1 MGDSLQILVVDDNL
15 AAQAS
20 ADDLFYDRTAFLEDY
35 KDVDFEFLF
44 CSAWDEKKKDYSAL
58 AVLDYLRE
66 LRARPAVILLD
77 VRFGEHELLGL
88 EILRRLQASFPTIP
102 VVMMTSTA
110 KHELWQQCVA
120 LGALDYLVKPMM
132 PEILRQTLTRY
143 SDKNMQFWL
152 VGQAEGFL
160 TAVDQ
165 AARAAEGGMSSILL
179 LGASGTGKELF
190 ARYIHRHGVRR
201 NGPFQAVHIP
211 SIPDHLVEA
220 ELFGYSRG
228 AFTGAV
234 REEEGRLL
242 KAHGG
247 VLFLDEVGDLA
258 PSVQA
263 ALLRVLETREVPRLG
278 DGRMTPIDVQV
289 VAATHAN
296 LAQRVKENTFRLD
309 LYSRL
314 ATTVIY
320 LPTLSERLED
330 LQLLTAH
337 LLRRALMERSLPLRD
352 AVVPDG
358 IVRLL
363 RTQTWAGNLR
373 ELWNYV
379 QRVLDLARKE
389 IPRKEHF
396 ELSLS
401 SASGSPNDTAAE
413 SPQEIAPKQHIRL
426 LPQSVVKD
434 ASSFLH
440 GLLLQEL
447 SLLCSALELTRDPVT
462 GNVNRAKA
470 AALLKGKGRCSTN
483 DFDRWMQK
491 IIVRLNPELAESV
504 RREISE
510 LEARPAV
517 QGRNSRKR
525 DVES

>member
-1 MGDSLQILVVDDNL
+1 MGDPIQILVVDDNL

-20 ADDLFYDRTAFLEDY
+20 GDDLFYDRTAFLEDY

-44 CSAWDEKKKDYSAL
+44 CSAWDEKRNDFSAG
-58 AVLDYLRE
+58 AVLAYLRQ
-66 LRARPAVILLD
+66 LRVPPGVILLD

-88 EILRRLQASFPTIP
+88 EILRRLQASFPTTP

-110 KHELWQQCVA
+110 KHELWQQCA
-120 LGALDYLVKPMM
+120 SLGALDYLVKPMK
-132 PEILRQTLTRY
+132 PEILRQTLTR
-143 SDKNMQFWL
+143 SEKNMQFWL
-152 VGQAEGFL
+152 VGQGEGFL

-165 AARAAEGGMSSILL
+165 AARAAEGGVSSVLL

-190 ARYIHRHGVRR
+190 ARYIHRHGIRR

-242 KAHGG
+242 RAHRG

-278 DGRMTPIDVQV
+278 DGKVTSIDVQV

-314 ATTVIY
+314 ATTVVY

-330 LQLLTAH
+330 LQLLTTH

-352 AVVPDG
+352 AAVPDG
-358 IVRLL
+358 IVKLL
-363 RTQTWAGNLR
+363 KTQTWAGNLR
-373 ELWNYV
+373 ELWNYI

-389 IPRKEHF
+389 VPRREHF

-401 SASGSPNDTAAE
+401 SASALMTDTPGSA
-413 SPQEIAPKQHIRL
+413 QEIAPRQGLRL

-434 ASSFLH
+434 AASFLD

-447 SLLCSALELTRDPVT
+447 SLLWSALELTRDPVT
-462 GNVNRAKA
+462 GSVNRAKA
-470 AALLKGKGRCSTN
+470 AALLKGKGKCSTN
-483 DFDRWMQK
+483 DFDRWVQRIMA
-491 IIVRLNPELAESV
+491 RLSPASAESIRREHPELESHPV
-504 RREISE
+504 
-510 LEARPAV
+510 P
-517 QGRNSRKR
+517 SR
-525 DVES
+525 